1 MLAQKPDSDG
11 KLYYRAFVKAAST
24 ESATC
29 QITFADEEKPNIT
42 PQRYTVGIN
51 DAKDLGTSVN
61 KVVWSKNIS
70 DLLESSHPRPTNQD
84 PKTLTEIN
92 PVI

>member
-29 QITFADEEKPNIT
+29 QIEFADEEKPNMT
-42 PQRYTVGIN
+42 PPKHTVGIN
-51 DAKDLGTSVN
+51 DVKDLGPLVN
-61 KVVWSKNIS
+61 KVVWSKNML
-70 DLLESSHPRPTNQD
+70 DFTHHQTTKFATCFGYVESKEN
-84 PKTLTEIN
+84 KM
-92 PVI
+92 

>member
-29 QITFADEEKPNIT
+29 QIAFADEQEKPNIT

-61 KVVWSKNIS
+61 KVVCGV
-70 DLLESSHPRPTNQD
+70 
-84 PKTLTEIN
+84 KTFRTY
-92 PVI
+92 